1 MKSFQGSTL
10 AKLDMSCRLKLP
22 PNVVADFK
30 RVDPTG
36 NVVLRYLPEGA
47 VAILP
52 ANMVDPPESSKL
64 ESKDYFDNPLLR
76 MRLRNMMQLTEE
88 DTISAQGRL
97 TLSKNLL
104 DRLKLQ
110 KGDEVALIG
119 MLNGYEIW
127 KRETLQAEMDK
138 QDEQDRR
145 QYEEARSQYHQISEK
160 SSE

>member
-1 MKSFQGSTL
+1 MKSFQGTTL
-10 AKLDMSCRLKLP
+10 VKLDSSCRLKLP

-30 RVDPTG
+30 SVDTTG

-47 VAILP
+47 VAMWP
-52 ANMVDPPESSKL
+52 ANKVDPPEPSMLK
-64 ESKDYFDNPLLR
+64 SKDYFDNPLLR
-76 MRLRNMMQLTEE
+76 MRLRSMMQSTEE

-119 MLNGYEIW
+119 ILNGYEIW
-127 KRETLQAEMDK
+127 KRETLQAEMAK
-138 QDEQDRR
+138 QDEQEQR
-145 QYEEARSQYHQISEK
+145 QYEQARSQYQQMSET

>member
-1 MKSFQGSTL
+1 MKSFQGTTL
-10 AKLDMSCRLKLP
+10 IKLDSSCRLKLP

-30 RVDPTG
+30 SVDPTG
-36 NVVLRYLPEGA
+36 NVVLRYLPEEA
-47 VAILP
+47 VAMRP
-52 ANMVDPPESSKL
+52 ANMVDPLESSMLK
-64 ESKDYFDNPLLR
+64 SKDYFDNPLLR
-76 MRLRNMMQLTEE
+76 MRLRSMMQSTEE

-145 QYEEARSQYHQISEK
+145 HYEEARSQYKQTLHNSTE
-160 SSE
+160 

>member
-1 MKSFQGSTL
+1 MW
-10 AKLDMSCRLKLP
+10 
-22 PNVVADFK
+22 
-30 RVDPTG
+30 
-36 NVVLRYLPEGA
+36 
-47 VAILP
+47 P
-52 ANMVDPPESSKL
+52 ANNVDPPEPSILK
-64 ESKDYFDNPLLR
+64 SKDYFNNPLLR
-76 MRLRNMMQLTEE
+76 MRLRSMMQLTEE

-127 KRETLQAEMDK
+127 KRETLQAEIDK
-138 QDEQDRR
+138 QNEQDRR
-145 QYEEARSQYHQISEK
+145 QYEQARSQYHQMDET